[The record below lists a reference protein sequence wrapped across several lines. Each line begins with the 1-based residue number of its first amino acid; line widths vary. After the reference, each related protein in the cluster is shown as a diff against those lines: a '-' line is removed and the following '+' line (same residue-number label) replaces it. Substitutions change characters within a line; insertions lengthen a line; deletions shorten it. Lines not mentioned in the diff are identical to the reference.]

1 MQLFYSVLAILVTIG
16 IAVHIGTTNAFC
28 VFSIWMAG
36 YIANEVMHVACTPP
50 SPPLKET
57 QEAS

>member
-1 MQLFYSVLAILVTIG
+1 MRLFYSVLAILVTVG

-36 YIANEVMHVACTPP
+36 YVANEIMHVACSA